1 MDGVWGLVE
10 ENLHKQMKGN
20 NMSNIEKL
28 NETFSG
34 YKIKAVCTNYEET
47 NNYGLFSITMN
58 PGCKLSKLESI
69 SEEIQICLGLH
80 SLPTFIPYPDLGIVK
95 MIVAIKSDSITLD
108 SLLENQDLKGLD
120 VVFGVDHTGKTLIVN
135 LQDLPHMIVAGTT
148 GSGKSCWLHNI
159 ILNFVKTNRKN
170 VDLLLFDPKLV
181 EFKTKYP
188 NYPGFLS
195 VDYTYEDTIRR
206 FKFVRSIMEKRFAEL
221 AKFGARNIDDY
232 NNMASKKMNYVVCIV
247 DEIADLMLKD
257 KKTKEFET
265 LICEIA
271 AKSRA
276 SGIHL
281 ILATQRPSVN
291 VISGTIKANFQSRVS
306 FKVSSAIDSRVVL
319 DKNGAE
325 NLLSRGDA
333 IFVGSNILTRFKSPF
348 VVI

>member
-1 MDGVWGLVE
+1 
-10 ENLHKQMKGN
+10 
-20 NMSNIEKL
+20 MSNIEKL
-28 NETFSG
+28 NETFVG
-34 YKIKAVCTNYEET
+34 YKIKASCTAYEET

-69 SEEIQICLGLH
+69 SSEIQICLGLH

-95 MIVAIKSDSITLD
+95 MIVAIKSDSISLE
-108 SLLENQDLKGLD
+108 SLLEKHQGLKNLE
-120 VVFGVDHTGKTLIVN
+120 VIFGVDHTGNTLIVDM
-135 LQDLPHMIVAGTT
+135 QDLPHMIVAGTT
-148 GSGKSCWLHNI
+148 GSGKSCFLSNI

-181 EFKTKYP
+181 EFKTKYA
-188 NYPGFLS
+188 NYPGFIS
-195 VDYTYEDTIRR
+195 VDYTYENTINR
-206 FKFVRSIMEKRFAEL
+206 FKQVKLIMEKRFALL
-221 AKFGARNIDDY
+221 AKQGVRNINEY
-232 NNMASKKMNYVVCIV
+232 NATSNSKMNYIVCIV
-247 DEIADLMLKD
+247 DELADLMLKD
-257 KKTKEFET
+257 KKTKEFES

-276 SGIHL
+276 AGICL
-281 ILATQRPSVN
+281 IVSTQRPSIN

-306 FKVSSAIDSRVVL
+306 FKVSSAVDSRVVL

-348 VVI
+348 VTV